1 MNWEEIK
8 VYLPKFLSAE
18 SEKELF
24 EGLKEFPINYI
35 TRFYCK
41 SAIYNNSLLQGDGI
55 RDLPVVN
62 FPDTKLENARCLI
75 LSNTCDIDPENKR
88 FFPSQIVYAPIIDFG
103 KYCLMLKKEGSR
115 TDQQI
120 ESHIKSIKDQKITQ
134 ILYLPEIHGILNE
147 SIVFFD
153 RVQNISVN
161 AIPRNT
167 VEKRKLF
174 SLSNIGF
181 YLFILKLSI
190 HFTRIRDNVD
200 RGSSHQNLHPF

>member
-35 TRFYCK
+35 NRFYSN
-41 SAIYNNSLLQGDGI
+41 SALYNNVLLQGDGI
-55 RDLPVVN
+55 RDLPVIN

-88 FFPSQIVYAPIIDFG
+88 FFPSQIVYAPIFDFT
-103 KYCLMLKKEGSR
+103 KYCLMLKNDGSR

-120 ESHIKSIKDQKITQ
+120 ESHIKSIKEQKITQ
-134 ILYLPEIHGILNE
+134 ILYLPEINGILNE

-153 RVQNISVN
+153 RVQNISVH
-161 AIPRNT
+161 AISMDSIK
-167 VEKRKLF
+167 KRKLF
-174 SLSNIGF
+174 SLGNLGL
-181 YLFILKLSI
+181 YLFLLKLSI
-190 HFTRIRDNVD
+190 HFTRIRDHID
-200 RGSSHQNLHPF
+200 RGGGYQNQNPF